1 LWGAGNPSL
10 FSRGQYD
17 VLMRLWRRLMAAP
30 DIATIE
36 QAAERLPDMLRAAT
50 DLYAAEQDIDDWRI
64 DGV

>member
-1 LWGAGNPSL
+1 
-10 FSRGQYD
+10 
-17 VLMRLWRRLMAAP
+17 MAAP
-30 DIATIE
+30 DIAVIE

>member
-1 LWGAGNPSL
+1 LWGASNPSL
-10 FSRGQYD
+10 FSHGQY
-17 VLMRLWRRLMAAP
+17 LMRLWRHLTP

-50 DLYAAEQDIDDWRI
+50 DLCAAEQDIDDWRI